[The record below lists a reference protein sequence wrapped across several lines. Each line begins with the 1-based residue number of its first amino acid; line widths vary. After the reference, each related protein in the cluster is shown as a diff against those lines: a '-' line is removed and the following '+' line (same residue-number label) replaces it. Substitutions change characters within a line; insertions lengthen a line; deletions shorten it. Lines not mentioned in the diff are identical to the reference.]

1 MATSPRRHT
10 NRRPRYNTKNH
21 SASLIVRE
29 TQIRATTRHRL
40 TPIRMSPLRET
51 ESQGAGEALGTPGA
65 ARPAAVRS
73 PDMLHRGPPCAP
85 AARLLGEAFAH
96 RVRSRSV
103 HSASDAGVTCGSV
116 GRRTT
121 PAVDAHGGLFFGLKK
136 AGDSETRRAG
146 GSRSRTRSG
155 PTCTRCSK

>member
-40 TPIRMSPLRET
+40 TPIGMSPLRET
-51 ESQGAGEALGTPGA
+51 ESRRRRRGPGDTGGRA
-65 ARPAAVRS
+65 PRCSAV
-73 PDMLHRGPPCAP
+73 PGHAPRGPPCAP